1 MQKLIAMLAAAAA
14 LFGTAHAAELH
25 YTATLAGDQYPTET
39 GSTATGQATIVV
51 DTDARTIDANVTI
64 IGIRVD
70 QLSQHLAHS
79 RMGPMHLHRYQGDDV
94 TLIMPFPFGA
104 TYTETADGFTV
115 TIVDY
120 PYADAAQAV
129 RSDLTFEQFVAALGA
144 DPIYLN
150 VHTNAF
156 GDGEIAGR
164 VSAAAH

>member
-1 MQKLIAMLAAAAA
+1 MQKWFAILAASLA
-14 LFGTAHAAELH
+14 LTGTAHAAELR
-25 YTATLAGDQYPTET
+25 YSATLSGNEYPTET
-39 GSTATGQATIVV
+39 GSAATGQATLTF
-51 DTDARTIDANVTI
+51 DTEAQTIDATI
-64 IGIRVD
+64 AITGISFD
-70 QLSQHLAHS
+70 QLAEHLAHS

-104 TYTETADGFTV
+104 TYTETPTGFTV

-120 PYADAAQAV
+120 PYSEAAQAV
-129 RSDLTFEQFVAALGA
+129 RSELTFEQFIAALGA

-164 VSAAAH
+164 VASAE

>member
-1 MQKLIAMLAAAAA
+1 MHKWFAIPAAAAA
-14 LFGTAHAAELH
+14 LIGTAHAAELR
-25 YTATLAGDQYPTET
+25 YGAILSGTQYPAET
-39 GSTATGQATIVV
+39 GSTAAGQARLTV
-51 DTDARTIDANVTI
+51 DTATQTIDASVSIT
-64 IGIRVD
+64 GISFD
-70 QLSQHLAHS
+70 QLAQHLAHS

-104 TYTETADGFTV
+104 TYAETANGFTV
-115 TIVDY
+115 SIVDY
-120 PYADAAQAV
+120 PYAEAAQAV

-164 VSAAAH
+164 VEDAE

>member
-1 MQKLIAMLAAAAA
+1 MHKLIAMFAAAAV

-25 YTATLAGDQYPTET
+25 YTASLAGNQYPTET
-39 GSTATGQATIVV
+39 GSAATGQATLVI
-51 DTDARTIDANVTI
+51 DTTTQTIDATI
-64 IGIRVD
+64 TISGITFD
-70 QLSQHLAHS
+70 QLAHHLAHS
-79 RMGPMHLHRYQGDDV
+79 RMGPIHLHRYQGDDV
-94 TLIMPFPFGA
+94 TLIMPFPFNA
-104 TYTETADGFTV
+104 TYAETADGFTV

-129 RSDLTFEQFVAALGA
+129 RSELNFDEFVAALGT